1 MHFYSSWVE
10 LYLYNNNHPPLSLN
24 KQLACPNIHGVWLLI
39 TSSKCHCVQ
48 IIETVSVL
56 HVEWSWQPHV
66 WMSKSPS
73 CLCYLCRSKT
83 VVATVLRHL
92 ILFLLDNSIIMGL
105 YMHIAQYAIHRQ
117 CLHLSLSTVVLF
129 YPSCYSFL
137 LHLILLWYSQA
148 RIQGHL
154 GQFEGKNKLWTPR
167 HPSLYEYGVRGGSQE
182 YACNDAT
189 SNYMR
194 DTYTVAVQNTTAHE
208 GSPHN
213 VLHSFSYY

>member
-1 MHFYSSWVE
+1 MD
-10 LYLYNNNHPPLSLN
+10 

-48 IIETVSVL
+48 IIETASVL

-66 WMSKSPS
+66 WKSKSSS

-83 VVATVLRHL
+83 VVATVLRQL
-92 ILFLLDNSIIMGL
+92 ILFLLNYGIIMGL
-105 YMHIAQYAIHRQ
+105 YMHIAQYAIHCR

-129 YPSCYSFL
+129 YQSCYSFR
-137 LHLILLWYSQA
+137 YSQA

-154 GQFEGKNKLWTPR
+154 GQFESKNKLWTPCQ
-167 HPSLYEYGVRGGSQE
+167 PFPYKYGVRSGSQE

-194 DTYTVAVQNTTAHE
+194 DTYTVAVQNTTAHGR